1 MWSEERRKLGRV
13 ETRIGK
19 RMIFRKQLFAA
30 MATLALLRYL
40 VLGGNARRVGVL
52 RGLESM
58 PGGFVVFA
66 RRCFSNAS
74 SVGQEETL
82 NNS

>member
-1 MWSEERRKLGRV
+1 
-13 ETRIGK
+13 
-19 RMIFRKQLFAA
+19 

-52 RGLESM
+52 RGLVSM
-58 PGGFVVFA
+58 LGGFAVFA
-66 RRCFSNAS
+66 RLCFSNAS
-74 SVGQEETL
+74 SVGQGETL